1 MWAVSR
7 NVPAEPCETVA
18 RSTPDRERPDV
29 TPESGLSP
37 LCELATAHGVATD
50 GPDGVPVPEQT
61 VRLVL
66 EALGV
71 PASTD
76 GEVRLSLAR
85 QRAQW
90 RPLPAVV
97 TARAGRAER
106 VAAWVPE
113 GRTASALVTTAA
125 GRERQLRVE
134 PRPDLARSAGRDRV
148 VPVTVV
154 VPGDL
159 PVGQHLLT
167 LDFEVSG
174 VSVPLLVAPQVFPS
188 LPVATAG
195 WGLGGA
201 TGLVRAEA
209 DGGGGQADLGDLAEL
224 VSWVG
229 ADLDGHFVIQP
240 PVIRA
245 SVPFADAR
253 AIRPQEVPEHA
264 ALDDGGREAVRRGD
278 RMGALRALY
287 AAPRSPRRQRAFDAF
302 CVAGGQALLDHA
314 TWLVIAER
322 HGEDV
327 SVWPEQL
334 RDAGSDEVARQREA
348 SADEVNFHRW
358 CQWVADEQ
366 VAEAAREAR
375 RTGMGLGLVVPLT
388 APGSASASQAWS
400 LASAPVRG
408 VRMGRPPG
416 ADLPEGAVGDQ
427 VPWSPTV
434 VRDLGYAPLRR
445 QLDAASRHA
454 AGLLLTL
461 PERWLRQ
468 WWVPDGL
475 PASAGTWVEQDH
487 EALLAAVG
495 IAAHRTGAV
504 VLAELHGLAERE
516 AQWLASQGVLP
527 LAEAGAGYGADGGG
541 RGAVTGTRPLRWV
554 DVSTLADGGELTLER
569 LAGSAAARR
578 RARHLAR

>member
-1 MWAVSR
+1 
-7 NVPAEPCETVA
+7 
-18 RSTPDRERPDV
+18 V

-37 LCELATAHGVATD
+37 LRELSTAHGVAVD
-50 GPDGVPVPEQT
+50 GPGGVPVREQT
-61 VRLVL
+61 ARLVL

-76 GEVRLSLAR
+76 GEVRLSLATH
-85 QRAQW
+85 RAQW
-90 RPLPAVV
+90 RPLPAAV
-97 TARAGRAER
+97 TARAGRGER

-125 GRERQLRVE
+125 GRERPVRVE

-174 VSVPLLVAPQVFPS
+174 ASVPLLVAPQVFPS
-188 LPVATAG
+188 LRSPEAD

-209 DGGGGQADLGDLAEL
+209 DGGRGQADLGDLAEL

-229 ADLDGHFVIQP
+229 GDLDGHFVIQP
-240 PVIRA
+240 PVFR
-245 SVPFADAR
+245 SGVPFADVQAV
-253 AIRPQEVPEHA
+253 RPHEVPEHA
-264 ALDDGGREAVRRGD
+264 ALDDDGREAVRRGD
-278 RMGALRALY
+278 RTTALRALY
-287 AAPRSPRRQRAFDAF
+287 AAPRSARRQRAFDAF

-322 HGEDV
+322 HGNDM
-327 SVWPEQL
+327 SLWPGPL
-334 RDAGSDEVARQREA
+334 RDAGSDEVARLREA

-375 RTGMGLGLVVPLT
+375 RTGMPLGLVVPLT

-400 LASAPVRG
+400 LGASPARG

-416 ADLPEGAVGDQ
+416 PGLAEGAVGDQ
-427 VPWSPTV
+427 APWSPTV
-434 VRDLGYAPLRR
+434 VRDLGYAPLGR

-454 AGLLLTL
+454 GGLLLTL

-504 VLAELHGLAERE
+504 VLAELDGLVERE

-527 LAEAGAGYGADGGG
+527 LAEAGAAERADGS
-541 RGAVTGTRPLRWV
+541 RPGAGAGTRPLRWV
-554 DVSTLADGGELTLER
+554 DVSALTDGGELTLER
-569 LAGSAAARR
+569 LAGSPAARR
-578 RARHLAR
+578 RARRLTR

>member
-1 MWAVSR
+1 M
-7 NVPAEPCETVA
+7 
-18 RSTPDRERPDV
+18 

-37 LCELATAHGVATD
+37 LCELATAHGVAVD
-50 GPDGVPVPEQT
+50 GAGGSPVPEQT

-76 GEVRLSLAR
+76 GEVRLSLATH
-85 QRAQW
+85 RAQW
-90 RPLPAVV
+90 RPLPAAV
-97 TARAGRAER
+97 TARAGRGER

-134 PRPDLARSAGRDRV
+134 PRPDLARPAGRDRV

-188 LPVATAG
+188 LPSAHAD

-209 DGGGGQADLGDLAEL
+209 GREEADLGDLAEL

-240 PVIRA
+240 PVLRA
-245 SVPFADAR
+245 GVPFADAQMV
-253 AIRPQEVPEHA
+253 RPHEVPEHA

-278 RMGALRALY
+278 RVTALRALY
-287 AAPRSPRRQRAFDAF
+287 AAPRGARRQRAFDAF

-314 TWLVIAER
+314 TWLVIAGR
-322 HGEDV
+322 HGNDV
-327 SVWPEQL
+327 SLWPAPL
-334 RDAGSDEVARQREA
+334 RDAGGDEVARLREA

-366 VAEAAREAR
+366 LAEAAREAR
-375 RTGMGLGLVVPLT
+375 RTGMGLGLVAPLT

-400 LASAPVRG
+400 LGASPARG
-408 VRMGRPPG
+408 VRLGRPPG
-416 ADLPEGAVGDQ
+416 AGLPEGAVGDQ
-427 VPWSPTV
+427 APWSPTV

-445 QLDAASRHA
+445 QLEGASRHA
-454 AGLLLTL
+454 GGLLLTL

-504 VLAELHGLAERE
+504 VLAELHGLVERE

-527 LAEAGAGYGADGGG
+527 LAEAGALERAGGPPSGAAG
-541 RGAVTGTRPLRWV
+541 GTRPLRWV
-554 DVSTLADGGELTLER
+554 DVGALADGGELTLER
-569 LAGSAAARR
+569 LAGSPAARR
-578 RARHLAR
+578 RARRLTR